1 MSTWAGKGGLP
12 RGTGE
17 LTLQGFAPPGT
28 DSLENTQGPHHLKPA
43 ETHNLM
49 PETDSL
55 ENTQGRQPEGLK
67 VSEGGL
73 LKGLKAPVL

>member
-1 MSTWAGKGGLP
+1 
-12 RGTGE
+12 
-17 LTLQGFAPPGT
+17 
-28 DSLENTQGPHHLKPA
+28 
-43 ETHNLM
+43 M